1 MRLGRS
7 DGNREALLFDS
18 AIKLSS
24 GSPAVSGK
32 NQDVMI
38 DAGFEAVMHAT
49 LGYTMSEAD
58 GAYGRGNVMGGLG
71 GKGRRRTGDCGARR
85 GADARELVVGRR
97 FRKTSCSLAADPK
110 TVTTSEIRSDRQVTD
125 LILVDQDAC
134 GVGRLSALQGIL
146 ISSSATT
153 NAT

>member
-7 DGNREALLFDS
+7 DGNREALLFGS

-32 NQDVMI
+32 NRDVMI
-38 DAGFEAVMHAT
+38 DAGFQAVMHAT

-97 FRKTSCSLAADPK
+97 FRKTSCSLRPTPK
-110 TVTTSEIRSDRQVTD
+110 RSPLPRSGAIVRSPT
-125 LILVDQDAC
+125 
-134 GVGRLSALQGIL
+134 
-146 ISSSATT
+146 
-153 NAT
+153 